1 MNVTKFI
8 NSVFNLFGFTVV
20 NTDYYDHIN
29 WEVSHYKKAY
39 EGLEKTSTEFH
50 NFVTNEVMPAWTK
63 SDERC
68 ANLLKLMDEC
78 SENWQKSIAL
88 NDKMYCLYKKS

>member
-1 MNVTKFI
+1 MNITKII

-20 NTDYYDHIN
+20 NTNYYDHIN

-39 EGLEKTSTEFH
+39 EDLEKSTTEYH
-50 NFVTNEVMPAWTK
+50 NFVTNEVMSALTK

-68 ANLLKLMDEC
+68 ANLFKLM
-78 SENWQKSIAL
+78 N
-88 NDKMYCLYKKS
+88 